1 MSTSPPPAGKVFSTY
16 FGSTTLQQEE
26 EELQEEEE
34 EELQEEEEEGR
45 FGIFAIQQIC
55 SGFDCWQNY
64 VGVPSIKKS
73 KITKTT
79 LKASKLPLQI
89 KTFTGMPLF
98 DFCPLPEQKVLGKL
112 VPGEE
117 KKGGGANTSGLANG
131 QQPETKKTSQEWKPT
146 TTPPRVARVA

>member
-16 FGSTTLQQEE
+16 FGSTTLQQE
-26 EELQEEEE
+26 
-34 EELQEEEEEGR
+34 EEEEEGR

-112 VPGEE
+112 VLGEG
-117 KKGGGANTSGLANG
+117 KKEGWCKHIRIG
-131 QQPETKKTSQEWKPT
+131 QWPAS
-146 TTPPRVARVA
+146 RN

>member
-1 MSTSPPPAGKVFSTY
+1 MIITYLVDSTY
-16 FGSTTLQQEE
+16 FGSNTLQ
-26 EELQEEEE
+26 
-34 EELQEEEEEGR
+34 QEEEEEGR

-131 QQPETKKTSQEWKPT
+131 QQPETKKTSQE
-146 TTPPRVARVA
+146 